1 MMRSCLTL
9 LLLSVAISSAA
20 ASDAWPQFRGPGGEG
35 HSPATGLPLRWS
47 ETENLA
53 WKVATFGRGFSSPV
67 VLDDQIWMT
76 TAFEEAASADEAR
89 KRLEGKEIPEQLEV
103 DRSVTLEAHCF
114 HRDTGELLAKVRLF
128 HVERPDPIQAVNS
141 YASPTPV
148 IEPGRLYCDF
158 GTNGTACVDTASNK
172 ILWKRRLP
180 LDHQV
185 GPGSS
190 PFVFGDLLVLV
201 RDGCDRQYVTALEKH
216 TGNTVWKTDR
226 PGIDAAY
233 PPLRKAFSTPLVI
246 RAAGRRQMIIPGA
259 QWVVAYDPAGGE
271 PIWRADYRRGFSVV
285 PRPVFGHGMVYI
297 CTGFASQQLW
307 AIRVDGRGD
316 VTETHVV
323 WKSKRQIPKRSS
335 PLLVG
340 GELYLVSDTG
350 VATCFDAQTG
360 ETHWCERISGNYS
373 ASPICADGRIYF
385 FSEQGKAT
393 VLRPGREF
401 VKLAENHLD
410 GRVMA
415 SPAVVGR
422 ALLLRSD
429 THLYRIE
436 KN

>member
-1 MMRSCLTL
+1 V
-9 LLLSVAISSAA
+9 LLSFAVSSAA
-20 ASDAWPQFRGPGGEG
+20 ASDDWPQFRGPGGEG
-35 HSPATGLPLRWS
+35 HSSATGLPLRWS
-47 ETENLA
+47 ETENSETENLA
-53 WKVATFGRGFSSPV
+53 WKVPTAGRGFSSPV
-67 VLDDQIWMT
+67 VLGDQIWMT
-76 TAFEEAASADEAR
+76 TAFEQAASAEEAK
-89 KRLEGKEIPEQLEV
+89 KRLEGNRIADRLEV
-103 DRSVTLEAHCF
+103 DRSVRLEAHCF
-114 HRDTGELLAKVRLF
+114 HCDTGKLLAKVRLF
-128 HVERPDPIQAVNS
+128 HVEQPDPIQAYNS

-158 GTNGTACVDTASNK
+158 GTNGTACLDTVSGE

-190 PFVFGDLLVLV
+190 PIVCGDLLVLV
-201 RDGCDRQYVTALEKH
+201 RDGCDQQYVAALDKH
-216 TGNTVWKTDR
+216 TGNTVWKTNR
-226 PGIDAAY
+226 PPIDATY
-233 PPLRKAFSTPLVI
+233 LPYRKAFSTPLVI
-246 RAAGRRQMIIPGA
+246 RAAGRRQMIVPGA
-259 QWVVAYDPAGGE
+259 QWVVSYDPADGS
-271 PIWRADYRRGFSVV
+271 PIWWADYGSGFSNAA
-285 PRPVFGHGMVYI
+285 RPVFGHGMVYI

-323 WKSKRQIPKRSS
+323 WKAKRQIPKRSS

-340 GELYLVSDTG
+340 EELYLISDSG

-360 ETHWCERISGNYS
+360 ETHWCERISGDYS
-373 ASPICADGRIYF
+373 ASPVYADGRVYF
-385 FSEQGKAT
+385 FSEEGKAT
-393 VLRPGREF
+393 VLRPGRQF
-401 VKLAENHLD
+401 AKLAENHLD
-410 GRVMA
+410 GRIMA